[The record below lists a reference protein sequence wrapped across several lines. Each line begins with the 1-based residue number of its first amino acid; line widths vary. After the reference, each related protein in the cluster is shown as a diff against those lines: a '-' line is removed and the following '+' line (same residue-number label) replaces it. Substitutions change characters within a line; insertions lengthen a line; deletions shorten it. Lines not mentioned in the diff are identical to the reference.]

1 MSNQLRS
8 LDQITIPKP
17 CDADWDSMTGN
28 DQVRFCEHCNLHV
41 NNLSSM
47 TRRDAMRLVARSKGR
62 LCVRYIQRLDGGL
75 LTKGVPQKLHRISR
89 RVSRIAAGAFT
100 ATLSLT
106 SAAAQTSSAS
116 NPGNAQPAQTRAE
129 LVAVPNGNAS
139 LSGVITDLHGA
150 VVSGAAVTL
159 IGMHGATAFVYVTA
173 DDGTYRF
180 SFLDAGH
187 YRLTVAAHSFA
198 ETESPDLDLPS
209 NASKTFDLAL
219 KIPEVKAEVEVTTET
234 TEVFVTQGAVTI
246 REPEDPLIKAAFD
259 DDLILVAQLALK
271 TANINASDKLTDTN
285 AMAYAVR
292 NRNREMISVLL
303 SAGSSPNGANSHGR
317 TPLMNLNQE
326 ATVEVVH
333 DLISAGAKVNE
344 RDETGDTALLNAA
357 AHCSV
362 AVLKELID
370 AGARIDAKD
379 EAGNTALMS
388 AAANQDP
395 QVIRLL
401 LKTDLN
407 VDAKNDDGE
416 SALAIAAREDA
427 GENMIALI
435 AAGASINLKQK
446 DLDQGV
452 VRAVDH
458 EDLKLVRA
466 LLKAGA
472 SASAKDNKK
481 TVLMVAAQNGKP
493 EMIKALLD
501 AGAEID
507 AVDDDGWTA
516 LMFADDVESV
526 RMLLNTGAD
535 MSIKNKDGLTA
546 LGMAIKYEQEESVK
560 LLKSRG
566 APE

>member
-8 LDQITIPKP
+8 LDQITIPQP

-62 LCVRYIQRLDGGL
+62 LCVRYIQRLDGGV

-89 RVSRIAAGAFT
+89 
-100 ATLSLT
+100 
-106 SAAAQTSSAS
+106 AAAQTSSVTNAS
-116 NPGNAQPAQTRAE
+116 AAQPAQTRAE
-129 LVAVPNGNAS
+129 LVSVPTGSAS
-139 LSGVITDLHGA
+139 LSGVITDTHGA
-150 VVSGAAVTL
+150 VVSGATVTL
-159 IGMHGATAFVYVTA
+159 MHGALAFVYVTA